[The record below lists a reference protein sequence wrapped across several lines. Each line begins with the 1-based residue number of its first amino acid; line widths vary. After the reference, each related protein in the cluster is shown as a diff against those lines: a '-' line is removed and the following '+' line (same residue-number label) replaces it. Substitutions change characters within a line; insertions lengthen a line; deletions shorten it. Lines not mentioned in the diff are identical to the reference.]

1 MMHGATVSKKMNLCI
16 RKKKKKSLLL
26 SAYSDRKKPPSIVL
40 YMLIPA
46 AAIIHLFR
54 KSSPAAPSSVLYNIR
69 AFGKHDCNRSRS
81 EYFIRNI
88 WRKVS

>member
-1 MMHGATVSKKMNLCI
+1 MHGATVSKKMNLCI

-54 KSSPAAPSSVLYNIR
+54 KSPAAPSSVLYNIR